1 MKFIVALLILTTLEA
16 KANSCAAEAQ
26 KYCAGVE
33 PGRGQL
39 ARCLSDYQ
47 DSLSPKCAAELRA
60 YKQDTGKKNPCFEDL
75 AEFCSDLPSDPANFE
90 YCLLRNESRLS
101 PRCATDF
108 RAKKGKILVQNV
120 CAQDVASL
128 CYAEVSGPEG
138 AVPKCLI
145 KNRLKLSGYCQKNVD
160 KRTAELRKKNPCFDD
175 TTKHCQSAVKFIEI
189 QDCLSRKVSV
199 IAPACRKL
207 VDNETMKM
215 KANPCYRDLITHCR
229 PGISPREQDDC
240 LKLNDEHL
248 SNACRQY
255 RVVEKDKVESMVKL
269 CESDRLKLCKDA
281 PFKDG
286 AVVKC
291 LRQKKTQVSAPC
303 QRLL

>member
-1 MKFIVALLILTTLEA
+1 MKFIAGLLLLASLGARANECAGDA
-16 KANSCAAEAQ
+16 K
-26 KYCAGVE
+26 KFCAGVE
-33 PGRGQL
+33 TGRGQL

-47 DSLSPKCAAELRA
+47 ESLAPKCAAELRA

-75 AEFCSDLPSDPANFE
+75 AEFCADVPSDPANFE
-90 YCLLRNESRLS
+90 YCLLRNESQLG

-108 RAKKGKILVQNV
+108 RAKKGKLLVQNV

-145 KNRLKLSGYCQKNVD
+145 RNRAKLSGHCQKNID
-160 KRTAELRKKNPCFDD
+160 ARTAELRKKNPCFDD
-175 TTKHCQSAVKFIEI
+175 TTKFCPAAVRFIDI
-189 QDCLSRKVSV
+189 QDCLTKKGAAV
-199 IAPACRKL
+199 APACRKL
-207 VDNETMKM
+207 VDNENVKI

-240 LKLNDEHL
+240 LRINDEHL
-248 SNACRQY
+248 SNACRQF
-255 RVVEKDKVESMVKL
+255 RVVEKTKVESMVKL
-269 CESDRLKLCKDA
+269 CENDRLKLCKDA

-291 LRQKKTQVSAPC
+291 LRQHRAQVSPPC
-303 QRLL
+303 QKLL